1 MTQQE
6 VWFNTFDTKSGEL
19 DYKEQKWTDYSYWL
33 ESDKLDAQVALRNL
47 PVFSWNYASWYGSR
61 LSSAW
66 IWQVTIPV
74 WFTAKL
80 VKIRAVLAWW
90 EWAWSEWTYN
100 WTWDWIC
107 IYWYNQNWWYYSWSS
122 YDTTKIIYIR
132 NYNWNTTR
140 ATLFV
145 SWTNMYLDFWTMN
158 VDVFYIW
165 EAFG

>member
-1 MTQQE
+1 MDKITDKIEIPYNIIEEPVNNYFSDVFTPWE
-6 VWFNTFDTKSGEL
+6 V
-19 DYKEQKWTDYSYWL
+19 KEQLEIWKEVKWTL
-33 ESDKLDAQVALRNL
+33 G
-47 PVFSWNYASWYGSR
+47 WNYASWYGSR

-145 SWTNMYLDFWTMN
+145 SWTNMYLDFGTMN